1 MICTQSAL
9 NGYSIMWLYVMFDL
23 PTETKAQ
30 RRDAA
35 RFRKDLLKDG
45 FDFVYDCNDSD
56 GFASGMQ
63 RIIDGEYKQENVVDI
78 NLFGWFTIFF
88 VIIGIVVWQNNAYEK
103 ENYFYKD
110 ILEIIEQEEKTNHRR
125 EASL

>member
-35 RFRKDLLKDG
+35 RFRKYLLKDG
-45 FDFVYDCNDSD
+45 FSMHQFSVYVRHCASNEAATVHIRRIKNMVPDEGLISILKVTDKQFGDTIRFV
-56 GFASGMQ
+56 GRKRQPPPEQPMQ
-63 RIIDGEYKQENVVDI
+63 LE
-78 NLFGWFTIFF
+78 LF
-88 VIIGIVVWQNNAYEK
+88 
-103 ENYFYKD
+103 
-110 ILEIIEQEEKTNHRR
+110 
-125 EASL
+125 

>member
-30 RRDAA
+30 RRYAA

-45 FDFVYDCNDSD
+45 FSMHQYSVYVRHC
-56 GFASGMQ
+56 ASNEAATVHTKRIKNMVPDEGLISVLKVTDKQFGDTVRFIGRKRQPPPEQPMQ
-63 RIIDGEYKQENVVDI
+63 LE
-78 NLFGWFTIFF
+78 FF
-88 VIIGIVVWQNNAYEK
+88 
-103 ENYFYKD
+103 
-110 ILEIIEQEEKTNHRR
+110 
-125 EASL
+125 